1 MNGAWV
7 MLLALIWGVV
17 LLPGA
22 LRARRSSPTT
32 SVGTFER
39 AMDVLARRDVG
50 AGGRYIYVPRDAGRI
65 VDERKRRRSSVLTQR
80 RRMFVRLLLATA
92 VSLPLAFTV
101 RGLAWSVFF
110 GSAALLAGYVRL
122 LLRWKRRVDR
132 VAPIVRSLPDGD
144 VVARDVGS
152 DAAYAAYAAYDVGFD
167 RLPVAVGAGGP
178 METTGGM
185 QVARHGSEPWQPQSS
200 VRIRRWDE

>member
-7 MLLALIWGVV
+7 MLLALIWGLV
-17 LLPGA
+17 LVPGA

-50 AGGRYIYVPRDAGRI
+50 AGGRYIYVPRDASRI

-80 RRMFVRLLLATA
+80 RRMFVRLLLTTA
-92 VSLPLAFTV
+92 VSLPLAFAL

-144 VVARDVGS
+144 VASHGAS
-152 DAAYAAYAAYDVGFD
+152 DRASDRASDGAFD
-167 RLPVAVGAGGP
+167 RLPVAVGAGAP
-178 METTGGM
+178 VETTGGL
-185 QVARHGSEPWQPQSS
+185 QVARHGSEPWQPRSS